1 MTEPRRDPTIVMRLH
16 RVRTE
21 VVLAA
26 CDADL
31 LERELPTGPNGR
43 PVKVSS
49 HFYGER
55 RVGREEF
62 VWALKQAT
70 IANLLGE
77 EVCRVA
83 KEEGFIAEQGTVTL
97 GGVPHAEIFT
107 MRGP

>member
-1 MTEPRRDPTIVMRLH
+1 MTEPRRDPSIVMRLH

-31 LERELPTGPNGR
+31 LERELPVGANGR
-43 PVKVSS
+43 RIKVSS

-62 VWALKQAT
+62 VWALQQAT
-70 IANLLGE
+70 TANLLGA

-83 KEEGFIAEQGTVTL
+83 QEEGFITEGGTVTL

-107 MRGP
+107 MSGP

>member
-1 MTEPRRDPTIVMRLH
+1 MAPEGREPTIVMRLH
-16 RVRTE
+16 RVRAQ

-31 LERELPTGPNGR
+31 LERELAAGPNGR
-43 PVKVSS
+43 RIKVSA

-62 VWALKQAT
+62 VWALSQAT
-70 IANLLGE
+70 TANLLGA

-83 KEEGFIAEQGTVTL
+83 REEGYIAEGATTTL

-107 MRGP
+107 IMEP

>member
-1 MTEPRRDPTIVMRLH
+1 MEDLGIVMRLH
-16 RVRTE
+16 RVRAE

-31 LERELPTGPNGR
+31 VGRQLPIGTAGR
-43 PVKVSS
+43 TVPITAQ
-49 HFYGER
+49 FYGEK

-62 VWALKQAT
+62 FWALRRAT

-77 EVCRVA
+77 KVCRLAVEA
-83 KEEGFIAEQGTVTL
+83 GALEEGATGTL

-107 MRGP
+107 MTNP